1 MQSSL
6 TYLVVFIGAG
16 FGGALR
22 HGVNVASLRVF
33 GSGFPFGTLTVNV
46 VGSLSMGL
54 LAGYFALRSE
64 AGQTWRLLLTTGV
77 LGGFT
82 TFSTFSFDT
91 ALLYERGEISI
102 AVLYVALSVG
112 AALVGLFAGLLSF
125 DTSLEIG
132 GLHALSPVPTS
143 IS

>member
-1 MQSSL
+1 MSPVLPERRNSAALIALTLCSSL
-6 TYLVVFIGAG
+6 SNTW
-16 FGGALR
+16 
-22 HGVNVASLRVF
+22 F
-33 GSGFPFGTLTVNV
+33 GSLC
-46 VGSLSMGL
+46 M
-54 LAGYFALRSE
+54 
-64 AGQTWRLLLTTGV
+64 
-77 LGGFT
+77 